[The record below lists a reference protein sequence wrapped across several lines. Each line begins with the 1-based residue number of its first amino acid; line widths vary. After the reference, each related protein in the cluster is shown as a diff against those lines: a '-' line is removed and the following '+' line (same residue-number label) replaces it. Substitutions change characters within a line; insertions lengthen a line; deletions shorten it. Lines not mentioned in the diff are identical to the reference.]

1 MGWCVVAVVGL
12 ALRLP
17 PPNLWCV
24 CTPPMALAR
33 LDDGESLAH
42 LAQRSQL
49 LKSLTLARLRRDLS
63 DVVWSMASSG
73 QLGASTW
80 VHVEESDS
88 TRVRVGVRQGTEHRW
103 GRVSLRGSEQV
114 PLRRLAEHL
123 VWVRGRQCRINV
135 LEQAIGR
142 ILELYS
148 WSGHPFAQ
156 VAVESI
162 AVRGTELDA
171 VLAVDEGSEVRWGR
185 LRLEGM
191 EKTKEATAA
200 RIVGFR
206 TGELF
211 DARMLEGARRR
222 MIASGLFAWVDE
234 PSVVGG
240 PSPNLVDVV
249 IRAKEARTS
258 SVTGAIGH
266 VPRHGA
272 RDGYF
277 VGNAQ
282 LDLQNMAGTGRSAMV
297 TWRRI
302 APGASNMSLGYRE
315 PWLLGTPF
323 SIAIGVCQEV
333 KDTTYTKRRGELEVG
348 VGLGTSLRGRVGAAG
363 ERITPARETEG
374 LLEASVKYE
383 GSLVLTWEAR
393 DNLVFPQHGVFAE
406 ADLSYGHRRTQTE
419 GGEEK
424 TPEAILA
431 GRGEVYA
438 HVGERKVLALAVEG
452 RALVSDAE
460 QIPLPLQFPLGGA
473 GSLRG
478 YREEQFRG
486 AQVAWVNAD
495 LRLVRWPEGSLGPF
509 FDTGYYH
516 LDLSQG
522 GEGSKLKVG
531 YGLSL
536 RSLSRLGLLSL
547 DYGVGEDTNLLNGRI
562 HVSLRAL
569 F

>member
-1 MGWCVVAVVGL
+1 MSWGIVAVVGL

-17 PPNLWCV
+17 PANLGCV
-24 CTPPMALAR
+24 CTPPMCAVR
-33 LDDGESLAH
+33 LDSREPLAH
-42 LAQRSQL
+42 LARASQL
-49 LKSLTLARLRRDLS
+49 QKPPTLAHLSRDLS
-63 DVVWSMASSG
+63 DVVWSMALSG
-73 QLGASTW
+73 HLGASTW
-80 VHVEESDS
+80 VYVEESDS
-88 TRVRVGVRQGTEHRW
+88 TRIRVGVRQGSEHRW
-103 GRVSLRGSEQV
+103 GRISLRGSEQI
-114 PLRRLAEHL
+114 PLSSVAEHL
-123 VWVRGRQCRINV
+123 VWVRGRECRLNV

-148 WSGHPFAQ
+148 WGGHPFAQ
-156 VAVESI
+156 VVVESI
-162 AVRGTELDA
+162 TVRGTELDA
-171 VLAVDEGSEVRWGR
+171 VLGVDEGSEIRWGR
-185 LRLEGM
+185 LKLEGT

-206 TGELF
+206 TGDLF
-211 DARMLEGARRR
+211 DARMLEDARRR
-222 MIASGLFAWVDE
+222 MTAPGLFAWVDE

-240 PSPNLVDVV
+240 ASPHLVDVV

-258 SVTGAIGH
+258 SVAGAIGY
-266 VPRHGA
+266 VPRHGQ

-277 VGNAQ
+277 VGNAE
-282 LDLQNMAGTGRSAMV
+282 LDLQNMAGTGRSATV

-302 APGASNMSLGYRE
+302 APGASDMSLGYRE
-315 PWLLGTPF
+315 PWLFGTPF
-323 SIAIGVCQEV
+323 SVAIGVCQEV

-348 VGLGTSLRGRVGAAG
+348 VGLGRSVRGRIGAAG

-383 GSLVLTWEAR
+383 GSVVLTWEAR
-393 DNLVFPQHGVFAE
+393 DNLMFPEHGSFAE
-406 ADLSYGHRRTQTE
+406 ADLSYGHRRSQTE
-419 GGEEK
+419 SGEEK
-424 TPEAILA
+424 TPEATLA
-431 GRGEVYA
+431 GRGEVYVP
-438 HVGERKVLALAVEG
+438 VGERRVLVLAVEG

-460 QIPLPLQFPLGGA
+460 EVPLPLQFPLGGA

-486 AQVAWVNAD
+486 AQVAWVNVD
-495 LRLVRWPEGSLGPF
+495 LRLVRWPEGTLGPF

-516 LDLSQG
+516 LDRSQG
-522 GEGSKLKVG
+522 GEGGKLKVG

-536 RSLSRLGLLSL
+536 RSLTRLGLLSL
-547 DYGVGEDTNLLNGRI
+547 DYGAGEDTDLLNGRI